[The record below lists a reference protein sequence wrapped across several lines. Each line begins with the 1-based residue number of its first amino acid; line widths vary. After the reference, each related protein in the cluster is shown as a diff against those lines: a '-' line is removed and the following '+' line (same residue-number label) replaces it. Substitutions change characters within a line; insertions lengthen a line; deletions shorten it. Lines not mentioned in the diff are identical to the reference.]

1 MMRYKVVFASRT
13 GNTEL
18 LAKKIYHAIDD
29 PSKDIERISASTSSL
44 EAEVYLVGFW
54 VDRGTC
60 SPEVMDFLDSI
71 HNKDVILFGTCGTG
85 QDEIYYNRLTRMI
98 SGLVPDDNRYLGTY
112 LCQGKMPMAVRK
124 RYEEWLKDERMASR
138 AEYMIRNFDEAL
150 LHPNERDLDCAVGF
164 LYRML
169 EKRSLS
175 DRGELNTKE

>member
-1 MMRYKVVFASRT
+1 
-13 GNTEL
+13 
-18 LAKKIYHAIDD
+18 
-29 PSKDIERISASTSSL
+29 
-44 EAEVYLVGFW
+44 
-54 VDRGTC
+54 
-60 SPEVMDFLDSI
+60 MDFLDSI